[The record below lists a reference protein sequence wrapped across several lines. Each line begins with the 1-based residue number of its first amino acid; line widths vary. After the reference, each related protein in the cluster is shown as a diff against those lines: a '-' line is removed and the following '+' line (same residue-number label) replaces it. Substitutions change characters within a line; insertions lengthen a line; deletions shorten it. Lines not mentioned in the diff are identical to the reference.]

1 MAEVRVRPEGE
12 TAPPG
17 DCGER
22 ESAAVRPMVRCRNRE
37 LTRFGHGR
45 DKMRSIAPVW
55 TPEAISSGT
64 HLSRGA
70 MCNLAMV
77 LDEAGKT
84 AEDEEE
90 TATLWAILPG
100 RR

>member
-1 MAEVRVRPEGE
+1 
-12 TAPPG
+12 
-17 DCGER
+17 
-22 ESAAVRPMVRCRNRE
+22 
-37 LTRFGHGR
+37 
-45 DKMRSIAPVW
+45 
-55 TPEAISSGT
+55 
-64 HLSRGA
+64 